1 MQMCYDIWR
10 HHVDLNYIFREED
23 VEVANDITG
32 FQDFWK
38 DCAADHPVWS
48 RIRDIQA
55 ICPKQ
60 WQ

>member
-10 HHVDLNYIFREED
+10 HQEDLNYIFREED

-32 FQDFWK
+32 FQDLWK
-38 DCAADHPVWS
+38 DCAADQPVWA

-55 ICPKQ
+55 ISPKQ
-60 WQ
+60 